1 MPSNWPISHFLVPT
15 NTYMTL
21 SSEDVS
27 NKCGAVL
34 RTNSGLLGSRGLYCS
49 TLMLNSQQRLSGASC
64 VSFVWLINEHSS
76 AVWAAEK
83 MECLRFCSYVTILSL
98 LPRHPPSKAD
108 ELWLLPGLE
117 WKHVRSTAE
126 TKMYS
131 PELWKTHAS
140 HTVFLFFSLC
150 VRVCV
155 SEGHMF
161 DFISPAATGARQKI
175 AVCSSHHKYY
185 HFQSVV
191 LR

>member
-1 MPSNWPISHFLVPT
+1 
-15 NTYMTL
+15 
-21 SSEDVS
+21 
-27 NKCGAVL
+27 
-34 RTNSGLLGSRGLYCS
+34 
-49 TLMLNSQQRLSGASC
+49 MLNSQQRLSGASC

-150 VRVCV
+150 VCVCIWRTYV
-155 SEGHMF
+155 WLHQ
-161 DFISPAATGARQKI
+161 P
-175 AVCSSHHKYY
+175 CSNRSSAENCRLLVPPQILS
-185 HFQSVV
+185 FPICCVALEQIGPTQ
-191 LR
+191 LREC